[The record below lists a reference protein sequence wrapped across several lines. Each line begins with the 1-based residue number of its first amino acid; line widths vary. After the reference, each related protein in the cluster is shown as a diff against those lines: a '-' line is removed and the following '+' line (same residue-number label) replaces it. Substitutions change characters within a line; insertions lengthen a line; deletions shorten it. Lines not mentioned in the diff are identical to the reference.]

1 MNFKGISYYLS
12 LFCFPIAALSFLNII
27 YSSYSNYLLNF
38 SSYVFTLIISLIL
51 GSLFY
56 FLGKKSYKKI
66 DFHEQILLVLF
77 IYVVVSGLISIPFY
91 FSIYQISIIDS
102 LFESFSGLTGTG
114 FTVFSNIKY
123 MDPTLIL
130 WRSFSQWIG
139 GLYFLIF
146 LVLFFSNSQFNY
158 KLNNI
163 TLSPNKSL
171 NPEANIKKTS
181 YELFF
186 IYLSLTILIFVLFS
200 LSNVR
205 LFNGLN
211 LSMSLISSGGFL
223 PTNDLNA
230 IIKNNTQSLIL
241 IFSFLISILNIYLV
255 FNLFNKNNLKKIHFE
270 DLGILVVIFILIVIL
285 TITKSNSFLI
295 KDTIN
300 VLTSVGTSGLTLNK
314 SGDSLSLYFLFLT
327 LIGGSLLSNSSGI
340 KYMRI
345 SILLKASYIEI
356 LRLVKP
362 NNIFNKN
369 IPFSEKVITNDNI
382 KLSFLIF
389 ISFFISL
396 FILSSLLIIDN
407 IDFEKSFKLSILTLT
422 NTTNSYL
429 YNESSIN
436 FANLLTSSKISLII
450 FMIIGKIELLSFFL
464 IVKKIFV
471 KN

>member
-1 MNFKGISYYLS
+1 L
-12 LFCFPIAALSFLNII
+12 A
-27 YSSYSNYLLNF
+27 
-38 SSYVFTLIISLIL
+38 SLIF
-51 GSLFY
+51 GFVFY
-56 FLGKKSYKKI
+56 FFGKKSYRKI
-66 DFHEQILLVLF
+66 DFHEQILLIIF
-77 IYVVVSGLISIPFY
+77 IYIVVSSLISIPYY

-102 LFESFSGLTGTG
+102 LFESFSGFTGTG
-114 FTVFSNIKY
+114 FTVFSNVKY
-123 MDPTLIL
+123 LDPTLIL

-146 LVLFFSNSQFNY
+146 LVLFFSNSQFNF

-163 TLSPNKSL
+163 IHIPNKSL
-171 NPEANIKKTS
+171 NPEVNIKKTS

-186 IYLSLTILIFVLFS
+186 IYLSLTILIFILFS

-223 PTNDLNA
+223 PTNDLNS
-230 IIKNNTQSLIL
+230 IIKNNTQALIL
-241 IFSFLISILNIYLV
+241 VFSFLIALLNIYLV
-255 FNLFNKNNLKKIHFE
+255 FNFFNKKNIKSIHYE
-270 DLGILVVIFILIVIL
+270 DFGILVIIFVLITIL
-285 TITKSNSFLI
+285 TLTKTNSNLI
-295 KDTIN
+295 NDILN

-314 SGDSLSLYFLFLT
+314 SSDNLSLYFLFLT

-369 IPFSEKVITNDNI
+369 ILFSEKPITNDTI
-382 KLSFLIF
+382 KLSFFVF

-396 FILSSLLIIDN
+396 FILSSLLIIDDIN
-407 IDFEKSFKLSILTLT
+407 FEKSFKLSILTLT
-422 NTTNSYL
+422 NTANSYL
-429 YNESSIN
+429 YNESPIE

-450 FMIIGKIELLSFFL
+450 FMTIGKIELLSVFL
-464 IVKKIFV
+464 IIKKIFI
-471 KN
+471 KI